1 MLGQFFGFVNIHYS
15 LITKFDRIIWMIS
28 TYKHN
33 KVTWIDL
40 ENPTNDEVRKLIEK
54 YSIDPVVGN
63 ELLTP
68 SAKPHINFHDT
79 YIYLILHFPTN
90 NSDEGN
96 VEEVD
101 FVIGKDFIITT
112 RYSAVDALMQFA
124 KIFEVNSLLEKSN
137 LGEHSGHL
145 FFQMITNL
153 YKSLLDQLEH
163 VKDLIEDVE
172 EKVFNGQES
181 KMVTNISR
189 LNRRLLNFKE
199 AISLHYEILRV
210 FEALGSK
217 IFDAKFEN
225 NLRLITSEYVK
236 VQSSLENTREYLLEI
251 RRTNDSLLNT
261 KQNEIMKN
269 LTVMTFIMLPL
280 TLITGIFG
288 MNTSANP
295 IANVR
300 NDFWIVILIMLIV
313 SLLTTMFFKWKKWM

>member
-1 MLGQFFGFVNIHYS
+1 
-15 LITKFDRIIWMIS
+15 MIS

-40 ENPTNDEVRKLIEK
+40 ETPTNEEVRKLVEK

-63 ELLTP
+63 ELLNP

-112 RYSAVDALMQFA
+112 RYSAVDALMQFS
-124 KIFEVNSLLEKSN
+124 KVFEVNSLLEKSN
-137 LGEHSGHL
+137 LGEHSGHI

-153 YKSLLDQLEH
+153 YRSLLDQLEH

-172 EKVFNGQES
+172 DRVFNGQES
-181 KMVTNISR
+181 RMVTNISR

-199 AISLHYEILRV
+199 AISLHYEILKI

-217 IFDAKFEN
+217 LFDAKFDN

-236 VQSSLENTREYLLEI
+236 VQHSLENTREYLLEI

-269 LTVMTFIMLPL
+269 LTVMTFIILPL
-280 TLITGIFG
+280 NLISGVFS
-288 MNTSANP
+288 MNTKITP
-295 IANVR
+295 IV
-300 NDFWIVILIMLIV
+300 DKPTGFWFIISIMLTI
-313 SLLTTMFFKWKKWM
+313 SLVTTFFFKWRKWM

>member
-1 MLGQFFGFVNIHYS
+1 
-15 LITKFDRIIWMIS
+15 MIS
-28 TYKHN
+28 TYKHH

-40 ENPTNDEVRKLIEK
+40 ENPTSDEVRKLVEK

-68 SAKPHINFHDT
+68 STKPHINFHDS

-101 FVIGKDFIITT
+101 FIIGKDFIITT
-112 RYSAVDALMQFA
+112 RYGVVDAVLQFS
-124 KIFEVNSLLEKSN
+124 KVFEVNSLLEKSN
-137 LGEHSGHL
+137 IGEHSGHI
-145 FFQMITNL
+145 FFHMITNL
-153 YKSLLDQLEH
+153 YKSLLDQLAH

-172 EKVFNGQES
+172 EKVFAGEEAR
-181 KMVTNISR
+181 MVTNISK
-189 LNRRLLNFKE
+189 LNRRLLNFRE
-199 AISLHYEILRV
+199 AISLHYEILRS

-217 IFDAKFEN
+217 LFDSKFDN
-225 NLRLITSEYVK
+225 SLRLITSEYVK
-236 VQSSLENTREYLLEI
+236 VQNSLENTREYLLEI

-280 TLITGIFG
+280 TLITGVFG
-288 MNTSANP
+288 MNTNANP
-295 IANVR
+295 IASMPH
-300 NDFWIVILIMLIV
+300 DFWFVIIIMLFV
-313 SLLTTMFFKWKKWM
+313 SLITTLFFKWKRWM

>member
-1 MLGQFFGFVNIHYS
+1 
-15 LITKFDRIIWMIS
+15 MIS
-28 TYKHN
+28 TYKHH

-40 ENPTNDEVRKLIEK
+40 ENPTKDEVRKLVEK

-90 NSDEGN
+90 NSVDGG

-101 FVIGKDFIITT
+101 FIIGKDFIITT
-112 RYSAVDALMQFA
+112 RYSVVDAILQFS
-124 KIFEVNSLLEKSN
+124 KIFEVNSILEKSN
-137 LGEHSGHL
+137 VGEHSGHL

-153 YKSLLDQLEH
+153 YRSLLDQLEH
-163 VKDLIEDVE
+163 VKDLIDNVE
-172 EKVFNGQES
+172 EKVFAGEEASMVADIS
-181 KMVTNISR
+181 K

-199 AISLHYEILRV
+199 AISLHYEILRT

-217 IFDAKFEN
+217 LFDSKFDN

-236 VQSSLENTREYLLEI
+236 VQNSLESTREYLLEI
-251 RRTNDSLLNT
+251 RRTNDSLLTT

-269 LTVMTFIMLPL
+269 LTVMAFVMLPL
-280 TLITGIFG
+280 TLITGVFG
-288 MNTSANP
+288 MNTSVTP
-295 IANVR
+295 IV
-300 NDFWIVILIMLIV
+300 DSPHGFWFIVAIMLFVALIA
-313 SLLTTMFFKWKKWM
+313 TIFFKWRKWM